1 MMNMIKNKLISAICG
16 LGAVSMLAVAGVAN
30 AATVSLTPSV
40 TNVSVSDV
48 FSLTVQ
54 GSDFVDGVSSG
65 GVEISWDANLV
76 SLVSTLGDIQ
86 DSMLSN
92 GFLDLGLSSVGAT
105 NTVAVGGSFVGFAGP
120 SFDFVTL
127 QFEALPPAQEGP
139 INMVNS
145 NFGDWQD
152 ISGVSIPGV
161 IFEGATINTTAVP
174 VPAAVWLFGSG
185 LLGLVGVAR
194 RRSA

>member
-1 MMNMIKNKLISAICG
+1 MNMKIIAG
-16 LGAVSMLAVAGVAN
+16 MLGIVSLLTVNLAN
-30 AATVSLTPSV
+30 AATLSLTPS
-40 TNVSVSDV
+40 TLNVNTGDV

-54 GSDFVDGVSSG
+54 GTEFVTGVSSG

-76 SLVSTLGDIQ
+76 SLVSTLTDIQ
-86 DSMLSN
+86 ASMQSN
-92 GFLDLGLSSVGAT
+92 GFLDLGGSSVGPT
-105 NTVAVGGSFVGFAGP
+105 NTVAVGGSFVGLPGP

-127 QFEALPPAQEGP
+127 QFVALPPAQSGP

-145 NFGDWQD
+145 AFGAWQD
-152 ISGVSIPGV
+152 AQTPAQSIPDV
-161 IFEGATINTTAVP
+161 IFEGATINSTVVP

>member
-1 MMNMIKNKLISAICG
+1 MMSNMIRNKLIGVVWG

-40 TNVSVSDV
+40 TNVAVGDI

-76 SLVSTLGDIQ
+76 SLVSTLPDIQ
-86 DSMLSN
+86 NSLLSN
-92 GFLDLGLSSVGAT
+92 GFLDLGSSVAAADA
-105 NTVAVGGSFVGFAGP
+105 VAVGGSFAGITGP

-127 QFEALPPAQEGP
+127 QFEALPPAQQGP
-139 INMVNS
+139 INLANS
-145 NFGDWQD
+145 IFGDWQD
-152 ISGVSIPGV
+152 INGQSLPGV
-161 IFEGATINTTAVP
+161 IFEGATINTSAVP

>member
-1 MMNMIKNKLISAICG
+1 MSNMIRNKLIGVVWG

-40 TNVSVSDV
+40 TNVAVGDI

-76 SLVSTLGDIQ
+76 SLVSTLPDIQ
-86 DSMLSN
+86 NSLLSN
-92 GFLDLGLSSVGAT
+92 GFLDLGSSVAAADA
-105 NTVAVGGSFVGFAGP
+105 VAVGGSFAGITGP

-127 QFEALPPAQEGP
+127 QFEALPPAQQGP
-139 INMVNS
+139 INLANS
-145 NFGDWQD
+145 IFGDWQD
-152 ISGVSIPGV
+152 INGQSLPGV
-161 IFEGATINTTAVP
+161 IFEGATINTSAVP